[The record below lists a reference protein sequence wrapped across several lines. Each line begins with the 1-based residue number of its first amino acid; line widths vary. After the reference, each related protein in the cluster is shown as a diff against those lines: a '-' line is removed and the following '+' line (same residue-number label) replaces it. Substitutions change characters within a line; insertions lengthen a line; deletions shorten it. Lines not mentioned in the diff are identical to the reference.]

1 MSNIK
6 SSAQLRNVIIFI
18 TLLFATGSVFAFSP
32 DPVPEDYEWEIERT
46 ELKNQGT
53 TGTCW
58 AFSGISF
65 LESECIRKNTANEQL
80 DLSEA
85 YVVFYAFFEK
95 AKFYLETMGEGIFSE
110 GGWSND
116 VFHIIGKY
124 GIVREEDYEITES
137 FKAALNMTPWILE
150 NDTLFVSNRLP
161 FDLIEATANQ
171 YHITPSILQQMYT
184 KRLINRLEHELDSTI
199 KTYQDDGVIPEPA
212 MTAALENIK
221 TILSEEIGVVPEEI
235 SYNGNRIT
243 PLYFAQN
250 ILGIQSNDYVHITS
264 FKNLG
269 FNEIVQLLPA
279 WFVNGQYIN
288 VDTELFY
295 EITRLALTMNY
306 GLVIECKAF
315 MQSGYHPI
323 AGKADL
329 MIYPDDMDY
338 DTIAHIRVNRYLKGV
353 MTWNNH
359 LMHIVGFDETQNP
372 WFLIKNSY
380 GDVFGTIPLG
390 TKEYRGYIHMSQI
403 YFLLQTPYVTVH
415 KDVLEYYPEIAQ

>member
-1 MSNIK
+1 
-6 SSAQLRNVIIFI
+6 
-18 TLLFATGSVFAFSP
+18 
-32 DPVPEDYEWEIERT
+32 
-46 ELKNQGT
+46 
-53 TGTCW
+53 
-58 AFSGISF
+58 
-65 LESECIRKNTANEQL
+65 
-80 DLSEA
+80 
-85 YVVFYAFFEK
+85 
-95 AKFYLETMGEGIFSE
+95 MGEGIFSE

-116 VFHIIGKY
+116 VLYIADKY
-124 GIVREEDYEITES
+124 GIVREDDYEITES
-137 FKAALNMTPWILE
+137 FKAELSKMPWILE
-150 NDTLFVSNRLP
+150 NDALFANNRLP

-171 YHITPSILQQMYT
+171 YHITPLIIQQMYT

-199 KTYQDDGVIPEPA
+199 KTYQDDGVIPEQA
-212 MTAALENIK
+212 MIATLENIK
-221 TILSEEIGVVPEEI
+221 IILNEEIGPIPEEI
-235 SYNGNRIT
+235 TYNGNRIT
-243 PLYFAQN
+243 PLYFCQN
-250 ILGIQSNDYVHITS
+250 ILGIHSDDYVHITS

-329 MIYPDDMDY
+329 ILYPDDMDY

-359 LMHIVGFDETQNP
+359 LMHMVGFDETQNP

-415 KDVLEYYPEIAQ
+415 KDVLEYFPEIEF